1 MSPQSLAASGTRGR
15 IWVKLPTRALMS
27 QNYQSRPTIPQVEF
41 AVGTAKVDVLW
52 GDEGRLLDSGTT
64 GNDGRFTSGRI
75 PAGLDVVV
83 RASYGQ
89 HAVEETA
96 TGRTS
101 VEIRM
106 PFVLIG
112 GVAVE
117 PLRLAVSIVMEGAIA
132 GLTAVKKL
140 GRKT

>member
-1 MSPQSLAASGTRGR
+1 
-15 IWVKLPTRALMS
+15 MS

-112 GVAVE
+112 GVAV
-117 PLRLAVSIVMEGAIA
+117 
-132 GLTAVKKL
+132 
-140 GRKT
+140 